1 MKYLEDNHVQHRDL
15 KASNC
20 LVEYEDG
27 LFRVKIADFG
37 LSKSKILVSKFT
49 RRSSLNGGTATHMAP
64 EVLRNDT
71 FTEKGD
77 VYSYAIVM
85 YEVLTRLVPYE
96 GLNQPQIIAQVD
108 AGRRPS
114 PIPEDSPPELVALM
128 KKCWEQEPFVRP
140 DFARIANQ
148 LKPLLPLKA
157 GVQNLPPA
165 TRLHTLVSIS
175 VSFAPEPLSR
185 ALALS
190 LSLSS

>member
-1 MKYLEDNHVQHRDL
+1 MRYLKDNEVQHRDL
-15 KASNC
+15 KTSNC

-37 LSKSKILVSKFT
+37 LSKSKSLVSQFT

-64 EVLRNDT
+64 EVLRNDP
-71 FTEKGD
+71 FTEKSD
-77 VYSYAIVM
+77 VYSYAIVVW
-85 YEVLTRLVPYE
+85 EVLTRAVPHE
-96 GLNQPQIIAQVD
+96 GQNQAQITAQVG

-165 TRLHTLVSIS
+165 TPAHDPVTC
-175 VSFAPEPLSR
+175 
-185 ALALS
+185 LS
-190 LSLSS
+190 LSQPTYLC